1 MGATAILLTK
11 DVHIWLMARILNNQ
25 QKKNCFDSETT
36 KLGHIVFL
44 LMLPEAAM
52 SHYSFEAYV
61 LHSFFSSSLLIS
73 LA

>member
-1 MGATAILLTK
+1 METTAIPLTK
-11 DVHIWLMARILNNQ
+11 DAHIWLMAHILNNQ

-36 KLGHIVFL
+36 KLGHVVFL
-44 LMLPEAAM
+44 VMLPEAAM

-73 LA
+73 LV